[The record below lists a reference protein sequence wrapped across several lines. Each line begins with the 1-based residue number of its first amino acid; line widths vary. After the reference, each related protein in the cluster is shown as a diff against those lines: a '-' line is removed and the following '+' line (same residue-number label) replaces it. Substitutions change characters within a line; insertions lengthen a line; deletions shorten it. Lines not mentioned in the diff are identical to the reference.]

1 MLKNQ
6 IYNWV
11 RKYEANSVEGIRD
24 KRGKKKSESDMDE
37 TDRLKAQIK
46 LLQAE
51 NRRLEVELA
60 VRKKLQE
67 IEGRRR

>member
-1 MLKNQ
+1 M
-6 IYNWV
+6 